1 MKNENGIK
9 PQEERRKTIKYGNN
23 DVSNQYVS
31 DVLRCG
37 SIYSTLSGADRNKTD
52 KKTNAAIPSDMA
64 VDEMR
69 DWSITC
75 EL

>member
-1 MKNENGIK
+1 MKNDNSIK

-23 DVSNQYVS
+23 DVPNQLVN

-37 SIYSTLSGADRNKTD
+37 SIYSTLSGAERNKTD

-69 DWSITC
+69 DWSVIE